1 MTCERSHEGWDV
13 CWNIVNDDAHI
24 REVETMIEQISTP
37 RMGLAAE
44 FALCRFRYMTQN
56 QFVFWANSR
65 KQHNFA
71 MLFLVYNAFSQSEI
85 CVNR

>member
-37 RMGLAAE
+37 RPSLNLTPWCG
-44 FALCRFRYMTQN
+44 
-56 QFVFWANSR
+56 
-65 KQHNFA
+65 
-71 MLFLVYNAFSQSEI
+71 SQVVVIVIRVDGGWVRRVRE
-85 CVNR
+85 VV